1 MVQRQS
7 VRGVVWAWAGVIAL
21 LVFLGVFIPY
31 RVLAGGTPS
40 MAIFGFWAAFGVAV
54 IALIGLAVMRWRD

>member
-1 MVQRQS
+1 MVQDQS

-21 LVFLGVFIPY
+21 LVFLGGFIPY

-40 MAIFGFWAAFGVAV
+40 LAIFGFWAVFGVAV